1 MCRDYYNTQSSKG
14 EHITREQRI
23 KIAHLYNYQNKNYTE
38 IGE

>member
-14 EHITREQRI
+14 EHITRELRI